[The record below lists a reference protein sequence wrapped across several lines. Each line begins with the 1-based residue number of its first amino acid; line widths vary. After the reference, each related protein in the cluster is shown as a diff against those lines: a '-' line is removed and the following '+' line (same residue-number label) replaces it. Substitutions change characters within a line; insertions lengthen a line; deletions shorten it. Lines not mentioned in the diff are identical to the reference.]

1 MSCFFKPRKT
11 SLKKATE
18 KYDHEKLTL
27 HDHVKKSMEKVDAPR
42 ALSSE
47 VEGRSAKMIN
57 ELAEWGYPIG
67 KTEISLMVKNILDK
81 SKIMETRFK
90 NNIPGDDWV
99 NAFAKRNKLSKRA
112 ASIIKRS
119 RAAVEE
125 SITNSFI
132 DNLEKVFEKIG
143 MPFLQNKNGVEINF
157 AVVTTVAF

>member
-1 MSCFFKPRKT
+1 
-11 SLKKATE
+11 
-18 KYDHEKLTL
+18 
-27 HDHVKKSMEKVDAPR
+27 MEKVDAPR

-81 SKIMETRFK
+81 SKIMEKRFK

-125 SITNSFI
+125 RIMNSFI
-132 DNLEKVFEKIG
+132 DNLEQVFEKIG

>member
-1 MSCFFKPRKT
+1 
-11 SLKKATE
+11 
-18 KYDHEKLTL
+18 
-27 HDHVKKSMEKVDAPR
+27 MEKVDAPR

-47 VEGRSAKMIN
+47 VEGRSAKVIN

-81 SKIMETRFK
+81 SKIMEKRFK

-125 SITNSFI
+125 RIMNSFI
-132 DNLEKVFEKIG
+132 DNLEQVFEKIG

>member
-1 MSCFFKPRKT
+1 MK
-11 SLKKATE
+11 
-18 KYDHEKLTL
+18 
-27 HDHVKKSMEKVDAPR
+27 KVDAPR

-47 VEGRSAKMIN
+47 VEGRSTKMIN

-81 SKIMETRFK
+81 SKIMEKRFK

-125 SITNSFI
+125 SITKSFI

>member
-1 MSCFFKPRKT
+1 
-11 SLKKATE
+11 
-18 KYDHEKLTL
+18 
-27 HDHVKKSMEKVDAPR
+27 MEKVDAPR

-81 SKIMETRFK
+81 SKIMEKRFK

-125 SITNSFI
+125 SIMNSFI
-132 DNLEKVFEKIG
+132 DNLEQVFEKIG

>member
-1 MSCFFKPRKT
+1 MK
-11 SLKKATE
+11 
-18 KYDHEKLTL
+18 
-27 HDHVKKSMEKVDAPR
+27 KVDAPR

-47 VEGRSAKMIN
+47 VEGRSAKVIN

-81 SKIMETRFK
+81 SKIMEKRFK

-125 SITNSFI
+125 SIMNSFI
-132 DNLEKVFEKIG
+132 DNLEQVFEKIG

>member
-1 MSCFFKPRKT
+1 
-11 SLKKATE
+11 
-18 KYDHEKLTL
+18 
-27 HDHVKKSMEKVDAPR
+27 MEKVDAPR

-67 KTEISLMVKNILDK
+67 KTEISLMVKDILDK
-81 SKIMETRFK
+81 SKIMEKRFK
-90 NNIPGDDWV
+90 NKIPGDDWV

-119 RAAVEE
+119 RTAVEE
-125 SITNSFI
+125 NITNSFI

>member
-1 MSCFFKPRKT
+1 
-11 SLKKATE
+11 
-18 KYDHEKLTL
+18 
-27 HDHVKKSMEKVDAPR
+27 MEKVDAPR

-57 ELAEWGYPIG
+57 EQAEWGYPIG
-67 KTEISLMVKNILDK
+67 KTEISLMVKDILDK
-81 SKIMETRFK
+81 SKIMEKRFK
-90 NNIPGDDWV
+90 NKIPGDDWV

-125 SITNSFI
+125 SIMNSFI
-132 DNLEKVFEKIG
+132 DNLEQVFEKIG

>member
-1 MSCFFKPRKT
+1 
-11 SLKKATE
+11 
-18 KYDHEKLTL
+18 
-27 HDHVKKSMEKVDAPR
+27 MEKVDAPR

-47 VEGRSAKMIN
+47 VEGRSAKVIN

-81 SKIMETRFK
+81 SKIMEKRFK

-125 SITNSFI
+125 SITKSFI

>member
-1 MSCFFKPRKT
+1 
-11 SLKKATE
+11 
-18 KYDHEKLTL
+18 
-27 HDHVKKSMEKVDAPR
+27 MEKVDAPR

-47 VEGRSAKMIN
+47 VEGRSAKVIN

-81 SKIMETRFK
+81 SKIMEKRFK

-119 RAAVEE
+119 RTAVEE
-125 SITNSFI
+125 NITNSFI

>member
-1 MSCFFKPRKT
+1 
-11 SLKKATE
+11 
-18 KYDHEKLTL
+18 
-27 HDHVKKSMEKVDAPR
+27 MEKVDAPR

-47 VEGRSAKMIN
+47 VEGRSAKVIN

-81 SKIMETRFK
+81 SKIMEKRFK

-112 ASIIKRS
+112 ASIIKRF

>member
-1 MSCFFKPRKT
+1 
-11 SLKKATE
+11 
-18 KYDHEKLTL
+18 
-27 HDHVKKSMEKVDAPR
+27 MEKVDAPR

-81 SKIMETRFK
+81 SKIMEKRFK

-99 NAFAKRNKLSKRA
+99 NALEKRNKLSKRA

-125 SITNSFI
+125 SIMNSFI
-132 DNLEKVFEKIG
+132 DNLEQVFEKIG